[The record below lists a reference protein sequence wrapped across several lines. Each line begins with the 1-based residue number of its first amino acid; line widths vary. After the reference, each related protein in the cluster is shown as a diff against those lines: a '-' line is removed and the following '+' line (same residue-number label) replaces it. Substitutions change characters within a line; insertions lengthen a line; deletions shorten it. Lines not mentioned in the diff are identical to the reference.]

1 MPSMGETVACSSRI
15 LAVVALLVTLWPGA
29 VAGAPARTEVR
40 MWTLLSGGD
49 GERMR
54 ALVDGFNASQAGA
67 HVVTTT
73 LTWGEPF
80 YTKLMTA
87 SKVGAGP
94 DLVTVH
100 LSRLANLVGAETLR
114 PLSKAELAAAGIEPG
129 DFYPRLMAKSAWR
142 GTVYAVPLDTHA
154 LVLYYNKNLLGKAG
168 LLDAGGALKPIE
180 GMAAFTDALRLVKE
194 RTGAQ
199 GLTMECSPNAV
210 TPWRLWL
217 SLLAQRGATIIEGR
231 HFAYGKAGEETLAA
245 MSSWF
250 ANGYASRGLDYP
262 ASTSQFMSGKAG
274 FMINGVWEVPALV
287 SAAASS
293 SSSPNAFAYGV
304 APLPRLYD
312 NASVWGDSH
321 AFALPA
327 NAGQPMPPVKVAAA
341 LQFVAYVSRHSLSW
355 AKGGHI
361 PANQAVAESPAAQ
374 ALAPNNAYAA
384 SVARNVVYDPDGWYA
399 GAAGPLQT
407 SSSKF
412 LPAALSGQ
420 LTPARA
426 LSLFEAEAGKLLV
439 RSQPKP

>member
-1 MPSMGETVACSSRI
+1 VARSSRI
-15 LAVVALLVTLWPGA
+15 LAGAALLA
-29 VAGAPARTEVR
+29 VLCSPARAQTEVR

-49 GERMR
+49 GARMG
-54 ALVDGFNASQAGA
+54 ALVEGFNASQKQAR
-67 HVVTTT
+67 VVTTT
-73 LTWGEPF
+73 LNWGEPF
-80 YTKLMTA
+80 YTKVMTA
-87 SKVGAGP
+87 SAVGAGP

-100 LSRLANLVGAETLR
+100 LSRIANLVGAETLR
-114 PLSKAELAAAGIEPG
+114 PLSAAELAAAGMRPS
-129 DFYPRLMAKSAWR
+129 DFYPRLMDKASYR

-154 LVLYYNKNLLGKAG
+154 LVLYYNKDLMGKAG
-168 LLDAGGALKPIE
+168 LLDASGALKPIE
-180 GMAAFTDALRLVKE
+180 GMQALTDAFRLVKE

-199 GLTMECSPNAV
+199 GLAMECSPNSV

-217 SLLAQRGATIIEGR
+217 SLLAQRNAPLIEGK

-245 MSSWF
+245 VSNWF
-250 ANGYASRGLDYP
+250 ALGYARRGLDYP

-287 SAAASS
+287 SAAAT
-293 SSSPNAFAYGV
+293 SPSAFAYGV

-321 AFALPA
+321 GFALPA
-327 NAGQPMPPVKVAAA
+327 NAGNPMPPAKVAAA
-341 LQFVAYVSRHSLSW
+341 LQFVAYVSRNSLSW

-361 PANQAVAESPAAQ
+361 PANKAVAESPAAL
-374 ALAPNNAYAA
+374 ALTPNNSYAE
-384 SVARNVVYDPDGWYA
+384 SVAHNVVYDPDGWYA

-420 LTPARA
+420 LTPAKA

>member
-1 MPSMGETVACSSRI
+1 MGDNVACSSRTV
-15 LAVVALLVTLWPGA
+15 AGAALLVTVCLSA
-29 VAGAPARTEVR
+29 AAQAPARTEVR

-54 ALVDGFNASQAGA
+54 ALVEGFNASQQGA

-73 LTWGEPF
+73 LTWGETF
-80 YTKLMTA
+80 YTKVITA
-87 SKVGAGP
+87 SSVGAGP

-114 PLSKAELAAAGIEPG
+114 PLSPAELEAAGIHPG
-129 DFYPRLMAKSAWR
+129 DFYPRLMAKAAWR
-142 GTVYAVPLDTHA
+142 GSLYAVPLDTHA

-168 LLDAGGALKPIE
+168 LLDTKGAIKPIE
-180 GMAAFTDALRLVKE
+180 GMAGFTDALRLVKE
-194 RTGAQ
+194 RSGAQ

-217 SLLAQRGATIIEGR
+217 SLLAQRGASIIEGR

-245 MSSWF
+245 MSNWF
-250 ANGYASRGLDYP
+250 AMGYASRGLDYP
-262 ASTSQFMSGKAG
+262 ASTSQFMSGQAG

-287 SAAASS
+287 SRAAGSANA
-293 SSSPNAFAYGV
+293 PEAFAYGV

-327 NAGQPMPPVKVAAA
+327 NLGHPMPPAKVAAA
-341 LQFVAYVSRHSLSW
+341 LQFVAYVSRHSLGW

-361 PANQAVAESPAAQ
+361 PANMAVAESPAAQ

-384 SVARNVVYDPDGWYA
+384 SVADNVVYDPDGWYA

-420 LTPARA
+420 LTPRKA
-426 LSLFEAEAGKLLV
+426 LSMFEAEAGKLLV

>member
-1 MPSMGETVACSSRI
+1 MGENVASSSRT
-15 LAVVALLVTLWPGA
+15 LGGAALLVTLCLSAAAQG
-29 VAGAPARTEVR
+29 PARTEVR

-54 ALVDGFNASQAGA
+54 ALVDGFNASQTGA

-73 LTWGEPF
+73 LTWGETF
-80 YTKLMTA
+80 YTKVMTA
-87 SKVGAGP
+87 SSVGAGP

-100 LSRLANLVGAETLR
+100 LSRIANLVGAATLR
-114 PLSKAELAAAGIEPG
+114 PLSQAELAAAGLQPG
-129 DFYPRLMAKSAWR
+129 DFYPRLMAKAAWR

-168 LLDAGGALKPIE
+168 LLDAGGAMKPIE

-194 RTGAQ
+194 SSGAQ

-217 SLLAQRGATIIEGR
+217 SLLAQRGAPLIEGQ

-245 MSSWF
+245 MSNWF
-250 ANGYASRGLDYP
+250 AKGYARRGLDYP

-287 SAAASS
+287 SSAVT
-293 SSSPNAFAYGV
+293 SPNAFAYGV

-327 NAGQPMPPVKVAAA
+327 NAGQPMAPAKVAAA

-361 PANQAVAESPAAQ
+361 PANRAVAESPAAL
-374 ALAPNNAYAA
+374 ALVPNNAYAA

-420 LTPARA
+420 LTPGRA

>member
-1 MPSMGETVACSSRI
+1 
-15 LAVVALLVTLWPGA
+15 
-29 VAGAPARTEVR
+29 

-54 ALVDGFNASQAGA
+54 ALVDGFNASQQGA
-67 HVVTTT
+67 RVVTTT
-73 LTWGEPF
+73 LTWGETF
-80 YTKLMTA
+80 YTKVMTA
-87 SKVGAGP
+87 SSVGAGP

-114 PLSKAELAAAGIEPG
+114 PLSQAELEAAGIHPG
-129 DFYPRLMAKSAWR
+129 DFYPRLMAKAAWR
-142 GTVYAVPLDTHA
+142 GTLYAVPLDTHA

-168 LLDAGGALKPIE
+168 LLDTKGAMKPLE

-210 TPWRLWL
+210 TPWRVWL
-217 SLLAQRGATIIEGR
+217 SLLAQRGAAIIEGK

-245 MSSWF
+245 MSNWF
-250 ANGYASRGLDYP
+250 AMGYARRGLDYP

-287 SAAASS
+287 SSATT
-293 SSSPNAFAYGV
+293 SPDAFAYGV

-321 AFALPA
+321 ALALPA
-327 NAGQPMPPVKVAAA
+327 NAGHPMPSAKVAAA

-361 PANQAVAESPAAQ
+361 PANMAVAESPAAQ
-374 ALAPNNAYAA
+374 ALVPNNAYAA

-420 LTPARA
+420 LTPGRA
-426 LSLFEAEAGKLLV
+426 LSMFEAEAGKLLV